1 MQVPPRVIGRPL
13 YTERMNSNAQGFR
26 IASRSFRSASFSA
39 GPSESEAAR
48 KAHVGRKVPSP
59 YASWRRRV
67 PAAAAA
73 ALFAF
78 SVSTMAPTSAAA
90 EEADASYSD
99 ATTCA
104 GSYEIA
110 SSMYGQISWVPS
122 ARQRFLAAVGA
133 QKFWTQAAALCPAAV
148 FPEATAKS
156 ALAAKT
162 ARDLADEV
170 GLADM
175 LPTYV
180 DDLSPLLTAVREAC
194 GYQSDLE
201 FSADGSD
208 ASPSSPSSTASQSSN
223 GICSADS
230 RDVTG
235 LTASEF
241 GGLAVAEDRV
251 TYVATALYARTQ
263 NTAWQQVSAQH
274 RSLSSNFAAM
284 AKAMNGTDPRAGVY
298 DSQAVR
304 TLGDTTTDPITG
316 AELPTTVV
324 LAYDAAVEELS
335 AFGTQSDDNT
345 ATGADGTLT
354 LTGSDLSQSIGD
366 ANTDPAAGFDTP
378 WARRRAVSEYIANSL
393 LTAFENGEPAD
404 EHYLLG

>member
-1 MQVPPRVIGRPL
+1 M
-13 YTERMNSNAQGFR
+13 
-26 IASRSFRSASFSA
+26 
-39 GPSESEAAR
+39 
-48 KAHVGRKVPSP
+48 
-59 YASWRRRV
+59 
-67 PAAAAA
+67 
-73 ALFAF
+73 
-78 SVSTMAPTSAAA
+78 SAAA
-90 EEADASYSD
+90 EETDASYAD

-175 LPTYV
+175 LPAYV
-180 DDLSPLLTAVREAC
+180 DDLSPLLEAVREAC

-208 ASPSSPSSTASQSSN
+208 ASSSSSASSASSSSSSASTQSQSSN
-223 GICSADS
+223 GTCSADS

-263 NTAWQQVSAQH
+263 NTAWQQASAQH
-274 RSLSSNFAAM
+274 RTLSSNFAAM

-404 EHYLLG
+404 EQYLLG

>member
-1 MQVPPRVIGRPL
+1 
-13 YTERMNSNAQGFR
+13 MNSNALGSRFS
-26 IASRSFRSASFSA
+26 SRSDRSASTSA
-39 GPSESEAAR
+39 HVDASSAAR
-48 KAHVGRKVPSP
+48 
-59 YASWRRRV
+59 ASWRRRV

-73 ALFAF
+73 ALMAF
-78 SVSTMAPTSAAA
+78 SFSTMAPTSAAA
-90 EEADASYSD
+90 EESDAAYAD

-133 QKFWTQAAALCPAAV
+133 QKFWTQAAALCPAVV

-162 ARDLADEV
+162 ARDLAGEV
-170 GLADM
+170 GMADM
-175 LPTYV
+175 LPSYV
-180 DDLSPLLTAVREAC
+180 DDLSPLLAAVREAC

-201 FSADGSD
+201 FHADGSD
-208 ASPSSPSSTASQSSN
+208 ASASSSSSPSSSTASQSSS
-223 GICSADS
+223 GSCSANS

-251 TYVATALYARTQ
+251 TYVATALFARTQ
-263 NTAWQQVSAQH
+263 NAAWQQFASQH
-274 RSLSSNFAAM
+274 RMQSSNFAAM

-316 AELPTTVV
+316 VELPTTEV
-324 LAYDAAVEELS
+324 LTFDAAVEELS

-378 WARRRAVSEYIANSL
+378 WARRRAVSEYIANTL
-393 LTAFENGEPAD
+393 LNAFENGEPAD
-404 EHYLLG
+404 EQYLLG